1 MSKFFTNRENNT
13 LFEKFE
19 GVLEH
24 RPDLTN
30 FDILVG
36 FFRSSGYFKV
46 QPLLSNISQ
55 VRVLVGID
63 TDKLTAD
70 YVAKGVLFNGA
81 SAEEVE
87 KHWQQNFVDDIQG
100 AQYAA
105 DIEQGVSQFI
115 KDIVSGKLQIKAH
128 PSKKLHAKVYILRP
142 DDFNEHNSGHTITG
156 SSNLSAAGLGTKA
169 EANYEFNV
177 LLSDYSD
184 VKFATA
190 EFAKLWAEAVTI
202 DKDFIAQSLKNTYL
216 RDDITSKQLYYKL
229 LMEYFGPEIE
239 FVPSSSGDLPK
250 KIQRLK
256 YQLDAIAQGY
266 QMLKTHNGFFLAD
279 VVGLG
284 KTVVALGIALEF
296 VYRNNYPEHI
306 SKILIVCPPAIKSNW
321 QDMVDIFQLPTVRII
336 TTGSLH
342 HITEKKQGGEYD
354 LVIVDESHSFKN
366 DDQERYKN
374 LEVITKSKASTGQPK
389 KVILVSATPFNNRP
403 QDIRNQLLLF
413 QDGSNSSL
421 DIHITKYFRDMDKQ
435 YKDIIRNHN
444 KDKQPLINLM
454 TQLRQEVLEPITIRR
469 TRTDLLKID
478 SYKIDLQQRG
488 IKFPKVEPPK
498 RQLYQLDAELNTLY
512 DYSLQ
517 IISDKKSS
525 YQYGVYRLIEFML
538 PEHQQT
544 YNRPE
549 FLAQRLGKLMKTL
562 LLKRLDSSFVA
573 FNTSLKNFV
582 QTSARLLDMF
592 ANNRVF
598 IAPNVNIDQY
608 LEEGREDD
616 LVVDLIKQQE
626 QDKSIKI
633 LTATD
638 FELEFLPMLKA
649 DHKILVNLQNKWQ
662 AIVDQQLDP
671 KLELFKIALKQQILV
686 KDRNPQRKLVVFS
699 ESKVTTNYLRDKLQT
714 DYKVLAIDASNR
726 KDLSNKVR
734 ANFDANFDINKQQ
747 DDIEILITTET
758 LAEGV
763 NLHRANSIVN
773 YDTPWNATR
782 LMQRIGRVNR
792 IGSTS
797 DNIYIYNFYPTER
810 VESDIKLKSK
820 ANIKLQAFHSA
831 LGEDSQI
838 YSDDE
843 LVDTFSLFDQSI
855 QGDEAVN
862 ERLQYLEELREFQKQ
877 HPDEFKA
884 IKNLP
889 LRIRNAV
896 TGKYEQDR
904 NGTVCF
910 LRNKKHI
917 SFYWAA
923 TPETA
928 TKINFLEAIA
938 YFKSHRTLDSKQLP
952 NTHYQQIKASI
963 DAFESEL
970 IDKVTSEDNTKLS
983 PKQSNAVRY
992 LQSLVHIGNE
1002 SESELLHNA
1011 INYIKDGKYQN
1022 LFRDLNKLNKNS
1034 NNPKAPVALAIQL
1047 EEVIKTLKYY
1057 SQSVDDVTE
1066 DARDTVKSEAK
1077 PAGKPKIV
1085 ISQSYI

>member
-142 DDFNEHNSGHTITG
+142 DDFNQHNSGQTITG
-156 SSNLSAAGLGTKA
+156 SSNLSASGLGTKA

-184 VKFATA
+184 VKFATE
-190 EFAKLWAEAVTI
+190 EFEKLWAEGVTI

-229 LMEYFGPEIE
+229 LMEYFGSEIE
-239 FVPSSSGDLPK
+239 FDPNSIGDLPAT
-250 KIQRLK
+250 IERLQ

-266 QMLKTHNGFFLAD
+266 LMLKKHNGFFLAD

-284 KTVVALGIALEF
+284 KTVVALGIAREF
-296 VYRNNYPEHI
+296 FYRNSYPEYM
-306 SKILIVCPPAIKSNW
+306 SNILIVCPPAVKDNW
-321 QDMVDIFQLPTVRII
+321 QEMVKAFRLQTVKII

-354 LVIVDESHSFKN
+354 LIIIDESHSFKN
-366 DDQERYKN
+366 YDQERYSN
-374 LEVITKSKASTGQPK
+374 LEAITKSETRNGKPK

-403 QDIRNQLLLF
+403 QDIQNQLLLF

-421 DIHITKYFRDMDKQ
+421 DIHITHYFREINKQ
-435 YKDIIRNHN
+435 YKDIISNHN
-444 KDKQPLINLM
+444 SDKQPLINLM
-454 TQLRQEVLEPITIRR
+454 TKLRKDVLEPITIRR

-478 SYKIDLQQRG
+478 SYKTDLQQRG
-488 IKFPKVEPPK
+488 FKFPKVQPPK
-498 RQLYQLDAELNTLY
+498 RQLYQLDAELNALY
-512 DYSLQ
+512 DYSLKV
-517 IISDKKSS
+517 ISDDKSS
-525 YQYGVYRLIEFML
+525 YQYSVYRLIEFML

-544 YNRPE
+544 YTRPE
-549 FLAQRLGKLMKTL
+549 FLTQRLRKLMKTL
-562 LLKRLDSSFVA
+562 LLKRLDSSFLA
-573 FNTSLKNFV
+573 FNASLKNFV
-582 QTSARLLDMF
+582 QTSEKLINMF
-592 ANNRVF
+592 ANNKVF

-649 DHKILVNLQNKWQ
+649 EHKILIELQNKWQ
-662 AIVDQQLDP
+662 AIVDKQIDP
-671 KLELFKIALKQQILV
+671 KLELFKIELRHQILV
-686 KDRNPQRKLVVFS
+686 KDRCPQRKLVVFS
-699 ESKVTTNYLRDKLQT
+699 ESKVTTNYLRDQLQT

-726 KDLSNKVR
+726 KELSDKVR

-747 DDIEILITTET
+747 DNIEILITTET

-797 DNIYIYNFYPTER
+797 DNVYIYNFYPTEQ

-820 ANIKLQAFHSA
+820 ADIKLQAFHSA

-843 LVDTFSLFDQSI
+843 QVDTFSLFDQTI
-855 QGDEAVN
+855 QGDETVN
-862 ERLQYLEELREFQKQ
+862 ERLLYLEELRKFKKQ
-877 HPDEFKA
+877 HPNQFKV

-896 TGKYEQDR
+896 AIKYEQDR
-904 NGTVCF
+904 NSTVCF
-910 LRNKKHI
+910 LRNNQHN
-917 SFYWAA
+917 SFYWV
-923 TPETA
+923 TPQTA
-928 TKINFLEAIA
+928 TKISFLEAIT
-938 YFKSHRTLDSKQLP
+938 YFERHNLLDSKQLP
-952 NTHYQQIKASI
+952 DTHYQQVNKSI
-963 DAFESEL
+963 EEFESEQT
-970 IDKVTSEDNTKLS
+970 DKVVSETNAKLS
-983 PKQSNAVRY
+983 PQQRRAIIY

-1002 SESELLHNA
+1002 TECELLNNA
-1011 INYIKDGKYQN
+1011 IEWIDVGKYQN
-1022 LFRDLNKLNKNS
+1022 LPRDLNKCYKKS
-1034 NNPKAPVALAIQL
+1034 SNPKAPLAVAIQL
-1047 EEVIKTLKYY
+1047 EQVIKILKHYQ
-1057 SQSVDDVTE
+1057 QSISKETKDDS
-1066 DARDTVKSEAK
+1066 DTVKTV
-1077 PAGKPKIV
+1077 GKPKIV